1 MHGETLMTQ
10 LVKFDRSNSITRY
23 NQGNGDRLTANADE
37 SLLGHCVEERGWGLE
52 QAIQNI
58 KPLSKY
64 EAIHTTRAA
73 RIGKVT
79 AVAGFVVGLVGGG
92 TVGAVGMLPLLGA
105 GLAAYVWRTTEACI
119 PRRDLEYSLLKICPQ
134 IPEIMMA
141 VHQKGASS
149 EVIVSAWDLLLDSYA
164 ESEGAN
170 AEQVVMEFARLLD
183 HVGKVP
189 ELDAIAQTPTTT
201 TRQALGAIPTPALP
215 VAGKTCGQCQNFAKN
230 GDGFR
235 LDIGNE
241 SQFDGGCKAFMQPAH
256 SQDPGESCPNFAAKN
271 AAIAPPETY
280 PMQAS
285 EVSPDDRRALIARL
299 REECPALLKLVKSH
313 PIRAVGVQRSGKTTL
328 VKRLALLRM
337 ILMPGHRVVACTP
350 HYKPNEGYPAVFK
363 IAGIT
368 PDRKRDYPAI
378 AREWQSMADGVESCQ
393 EQNKTYV
400 FDEFGLFDKA
410 VDEESIKSV
419 LTSALRETMKFGI
432 YPVFILHG
440 ETAAFMPGSK
450 GLVTVILN
458 STVRVETIG
467 EPVPDE
473 IGLESIKP
481 TGRFTVTWLDGSRDE
496 GTIPTWLTE
505 DYLLGLI
512 GTSAPIPAPASAI
525 AYPPPDYKNTQEQP
539 KKTAAKATPETA
551 SDAPKLDIEKPDMPM
566 KEIMLQCSMLAEWI
580 EEKPGLSFAQKY
592 ANYNASRKGFTRPQF
607 RYLLSQLGEIDL

>member
-1 MHGETLMTQ
+1 MPPLFNLGEMPMPYFTPAPDRPISSEMIRQGFAPSADEALEICHLDESASGTDSTIALATAAIAVACSAGILGLSGLTLPILFPLAGLGYGAVTAWNSRLTQRQRESEAEFLEEHGGILELAEQ
-10 LVKFDRSNSITRY
+10 KL
-23 NQGNGDRLTANADE
+23 NQGQPAHKVAAAIESALRAYNYGEAPQLT
-37 SLLGHCVEERGWGLE
+37 
-52 QAIQNI
+52 
-58 KPLSKY
+58 
-64 EAIHTTRAA
+64 
-73 RIGKVT
+73 
-79 AVAGFVVGLVGGG
+79 
-92 TVGAVGMLPLLGA
+92 LGA
-105 GLAAYVWRTTEACI
+105 T
-119 PRRDLEYSLLKICPQ
+119 
-134 IPEIMMA
+134 
-141 VHQKGASS
+141 SS
-149 EVIVSAWDLLLDSYA
+149 PAT
-164 ESEGAN
+164 
-170 AEQVVMEFARLLD
+170 
-183 HVGKVP
+183 
-189 ELDAIAQTPTTT
+189 AQTPTIGAQT
-201 TRQALGAIPTPALP
+201 QLGAIPVAASP
-215 VAGKTCGQCQNFAKN
+215 V
-230 GDGFR
+230 
-235 LDIGNE
+235 E
-241 SQFDGGCKAFMQPAH
+241 
-256 SQDPGESCPNFAAKN
+256 

-285 EVSPDDRRALIARL
+285 EVSPDDRRALITRL

-378 AREWQSMADGVESCQ
+378 SREWQSMADGVESCQ

-410 VDEESIKSV
+410 VDEDTIKST

-512 GTSAPIPAPASAI
+512 GNSAPIPAPASAI
-525 AYPPPDYKNTQEQP
+525 AYPPPDYQNTQEQP

-551 SDAPKLDIEKPDMPM
+551 NDAPKLDIEKPDMPL

-580 EEKPGLSFAQKY
+580 EGKPGLSFAQKY

-607 RYLLSQLGEIDL
+607 RYLLSQLGETDL

>member
-1 MHGETLMTQ
+1 MPYFEPAPDRPISSEMIRKGFAPSADEALEICHLDESASGADTTIALATAAIAVACSAGILGLSGLTAPILFPLGALGYSAITAWNSRLTQRQRESEAEFLEEHGGILDLAEQKL
-10 LVKFDRSNSITRY
+10 
-23 NQGNGDRLTANADE
+23 NQGQPAHKVAAAIESALRAYNYGEAPQLT
-37 SLLGHCVEERGWGLE
+37 
-52 QAIQNI
+52 
-58 KPLSKY
+58 
-64 EAIHTTRAA
+64 
-73 RIGKVT
+73 
-79 AVAGFVVGLVGGG
+79 
-92 TVGAVGMLPLLGA
+92 LGA
-105 GLAAYVWRTTEACI
+105 T
-119 PRRDLEYSLLKICPQ
+119 
-134 IPEIMMA
+134 
-141 VHQKGASS
+141 SS
-149 EVIVSAWDLLLDSYA
+149 PVSAQS
-164 ESEGAN
+164 SVIG
-170 AEQVVMEFARLLD
+170 
-183 HVGKVP
+183 
-189 ELDAIAQTPTTT
+189 AQT
-201 TRQALGAIPTPALP
+201 QLGAIPTPALP

-241 SQFDGGCKAFMQPAH
+241 SKFDGGCRAFMQPTH
-256 SQDPGESCPNFAAKN
+256 SQDPGEGCPNFAAKSG
-271 AAIAPPETY
+271 AIAPPETY
-280 PMQAS
+280 PMANT

-419 LTSALRETMKFGI
+419 LTSALRETLKYEI
-432 YPVFILHG
+432 YPVIILHG

-467 EPVPDE
+467 EPIADE

-481 TGRFTVTWLDGSRDE
+481 TGKFNVTWLDGTRDE
-496 GTIPTWLTE
+496 GAIPNWLTE

-512 GTSAPIPAPASAI
+512 GTSAPIPTPASAI

-539 KKTAAKATPETA
+539 KKSATQGTPESASTA
-551 SDAPKLDIEKPDMPM
+551 NKLDIEKPDLPM

-580 EEKPGLSFAQKY
+580 EGKPGLSFAQKY
-592 ANYNASRKGFTRPQF
+592 SNYSASRKGFSRPQF
-607 RYLLSQLGEIDL
+607 RYLLSQIGDTDL

>member
-1 MHGETLMTQ
+1 MHGGILMTQ
-10 LVKFDRSNSITRY
+10 LVKFDRQTSLTRY
-23 NQGNGDRLTANADE
+23 NQGNGDLLTADKDE
-37 SLLGHCVEERGWGLE
+37 SLLGHCIQERGWSLE
-52 QAIQNI
+52 KAIYNL
-58 KPLSKY
+58 KPLVKS
-64 EAIHTTRAA
+64 EAIATGKAA
-73 RIGKVT
+73 QWSKVT
-79 AVAGFVVGLVGGG
+79 AVTGFVVGLVGGG
-92 TVGAVGMLPLLGA
+92 TVGALGMLPLAGA
-105 GLAAYVWRTTEACI
+105 ALAAYVWRNAEACI
-119 PRRDLEYSLLKICPQ
+119 PRRDLEFGILKICPQ
-134 IPEIMMA
+134 IPEIMLSC
-141 VHQKGASS
+141 HDRGAPA
-149 EVIVSAWDLLLDSYA
+149 EVIVSAWDLLLDAYA

-170 AEQVVMEFARLLD
+170 AEQLVMEFARLLD

-189 ELDAIAQTPTTT
+189 ELSTVGENAATDTQKT
-201 TRQALGAIPTPALP
+201 LGAIPVASAP
-215 VAGKTCGQCQNFAKN
+215 VDT
-230 GDGFR
+230 
-235 LDIGNE
+235 
-241 SQFDGGCKAFMQPAH
+241 
-256 SQDPGESCPNFAAKN
+256 
-271 AAIAPPETY
+271 AIATHQEYAPPETY
-280 PMQAS
+280 PMANT

-410 VDEESIKSV
+410 VDEDTIRST

-467 EPVPDE
+467 EPIADE
-473 IGLESIKP
+473 IGLEAIKP
-481 TGRFTVTWLDGSRDE
+481 TGRFTVTWLDGSRDD
-496 GTIPTWLTE
+496 GAIPAWLTE
-505 DYLLGLI
+505 EYLLGLI
-512 GTSAPIPAPASAI
+512 GTSAPIPAPSSAI
-525 AYPPPDYKNTQEQP
+525 AYPPPPDYKNTQEQP
-539 KKTAAKATPETA
+539 KKSATQGTPESANT
-551 SDAPKLDIEKPDMPM
+551 SNKLDIEKPDLPM

-580 EEKPGLSFAQKY
+580 EGKPGLSFAQKY
-592 ANYNASRKGFTRPQF
+592 SNYSAARKGFSRPQF
-607 RYLLSQLGEIDL
+607 RYLLSQIGDTDL

>member
-1 MHGETLMTQ
+1 
-10 LVKFDRSNSITRY
+10 
-23 NQGNGDRLTANADE
+23 
-37 SLLGHCVEERGWGLE
+37 
-52 QAIQNI
+52 
-58 KPLSKY
+58 
-64 EAIHTTRAA
+64 
-73 RIGKVT
+73 
-79 AVAGFVVGLVGGG
+79 VGLVGGG
-92 TVGAVGMLPLLGA
+92 TVGAIGMLPLAGA
-105 GLAAYVWRTTEACI
+105 ALAAYVWQCAESCI
-119 PRRDLEYSLLKICPQ
+119 PRRNLEYNLLKICPQ
-134 IPEIMMA
+134 IPEIMLA
-141 VHQKGASS
+141 CHTRGASP

-164 ESEGAN
+164 ESDGAN

-189 ELDAIAQTPTTT
+189 ELDAIASTPTIGTHT
-201 TRQALGAIPTPALP
+201 ALGAIPTPALP
-215 VAGKTCGQCQNFAKN
+215 AAG
-230 GDGFR
+230 
-235 LDIGNE
+235 
-241 SQFDGGCKAFMQPAH
+241 
-256 SQDPGESCPNFAAKN
+256 N

-280 PMQAS
+280 PMANTA
-285 EVSPDDRRALIARL
+285 VSPDDRRALIARL

-378 AREWQSMADGVESCQ
+378 AREWQNMSDGVESCQ

-410 VDEESIKSV
+410 VEEESIKSV

-432 YPVFILHG
+432 YPVLILHG

-481 TGRFTVTWLDGSRDE
+481 TGKFNVTWLDGTRDE
-496 GTIPTWLTE
+496 GTIPAWLTE

-512 GTSAPIPAPASAI
+512 GNSAPIPTPASAI
-525 AYPPPDYKNTQEQP
+525 AYPPPDYQNTQEQP
-539 KKTAAKATPETA
+539 KKSATPGIPEPVN
-551 SDAPKLDIEKPDMPM
+551 DAPKLDIEKPDMPL

-580 EEKPGLSFAQKY
+580 EGKPGLSFAQKY
-592 ANYNASRKGFTRPQF
+592 ANYNANRKGFTRPQF
-607 RYLLSQLGEIDL
+607 RYLLSQLGETDL

>member
-1 MHGETLMTQ
+1 MRGEKLMTQ

-23 NQGNGDRLTANADE
+23 NQGNSDRLTANADE
-37 SLLGHCVEERGWGLE
+37 SLLGHCIEERGWSLDR
-52 QAIQNI
+52 AIQNI
-58 KPLSKY
+58 KPISKY

-73 RIGKVT
+73 RIGKIT

-92 TVGAVGMLPLLGA
+92 TVGALGMLPLAGA
-105 GLAAYVWRTTEACI
+105 ALAAYVWQCAEACI
-119 PRRDLEYSLLKICPQ
+119 PRRDLEYNLLKICPQ

-141 VHQKGASS
+141 VHYKGASP

-189 ELDAIAQTPTTT
+189 ELGTVGQSPTTDA
-201 TRQALGAIPTPALP
+201 QKALGAIPTPALP
-215 VAGKTCGQCQNFAKN
+215 VAGN
-230 GDGFR
+230 G
-235 LDIGNE
+235 
-241 SQFDGGCKAFMQPAH
+241 
-256 SQDPGESCPNFAAKN
+256 
-271 AAIAPPETY
+271 AIAPPQEYAAPETY
-280 PMQAS
+280 SMANT

-299 REECPALLKLVKSH
+299 KEECPALLKLVKSH

-393 EQNKTYV
+393 EQHKTYV

-419 LTSALRETMKFGI
+419 LTSALRETLKYEI
-432 YPVFILHG
+432 YPVIILHG

-473 IGLESIKP
+473 IGLESIRP
-481 TGRFTVTWLDGSRDE
+481 TGKFNVTWLDGTRDE
-496 GTIPTWLTE
+496 GAIPSWLTE
-505 DYLLGLI
+505 EYLLGLI
-512 GTSAPIPAPASAI
+512 GTSAPIPAAI
-525 AYPPPDYKNTQEQP
+525 AYPPPDYQNTQEQP
-539 KKTAAKATPETA
+539 KKTAATAPPEPA
-551 SDAPKLDIEKPDMPM
+551 NDAPKLDIEKPDLSL

-580 EEKPGLSFAQKY
+580 EGKPGLSFAQKY

-607 RYLLSQLGEIDL
+607 RYLLSQLGETDL